1 VTAPAEGPR
10 IHVVAAVIQ
19 REGRYLVG
27 RRPLHKHHGGLWE
40 FPGGKLAPG
49 ETAHAAVTRE
59 LREELD
65 LTVDHSGPSLHVE
78 RDGALF
84 IEFLA
89 ATVTG
94 EPKRLEHSALAW
106 HTPTELAALP
116 LAPADARFVALL
128 AGASHD

>member
-1 VTAPAEGPR
+1 
-10 IHVVAAVIQ
+10 VIQ
-19 REGRYLVG
+19 RDDRYLIG

-40 FPGGKLAPG
+40 FPGGKIAPG
-49 ETAHAAVTRE
+49 ETAHAALARE

-65 LTVDHSGPSLHVE
+65 LTVNHTGPSLHVD

-106 HTPTELAALP
+106 HTPAELAALP

-128 AGASHD
+128 TGVSHD